1 MLIQRYA
8 PLELRCLFVGR
19 RLAECVKS
27 VGHVGVKS
35 VPRSLLTIT
44 SCTGR
49 LPAATGPVG
58 PLRDRL
64 YLTQR
69 AIRCALSE
77 TGSLPYIHTHA
88 IYILEGVRIADTN
101 QERNV
106 GVVRRRG
113 KVEIGRNPQ
122 LRGTKLLRIEREM
135 AFMQM
140 NRQGYT
146 TFII

>member
-8 PLELRCLFVGR
+8 PLEFRLFVGR

-35 VPRSLLTIT
+35 VPRSLLAIT

-88 IYILEGVRIADTN
+88 IHIHLEGVWIADTN
-101 QERNV
+101 QERDV
-106 GVVRRRG
+106 GVARRRER
-113 KVEIGRNPQ
+113 VEIGRNPQ
-122 LRGTKLLRIEREM
+122 LRDTKLLRSRG
-135 AFMQM
+135 
-140 NRQGYT
+140 RWHLCR
-146 TFII
+146 